1 MSSQANTNQ
10 QTEPTMEEI
19 LASIR
24 KIISEDQPAEGA
36 KPAAARPAPAKA
48 APIVEAAPARAAP
61 APAAAADLD
70 VLDLTDEIP
79 DEEPPPVRAAPRV
92 APPPAPAPASAIEDD
107 VIFQNIEPTA
117 PRIKERTMDDD
128 FISDS
133 TRSAM
138 GRAFQ
143 NLNGQAPPVTL
154 KGGSIEAIFSE
165 AVQQAFRPALKEWVD
180 DHSNDIMDQLR
191 PLIRA
196 WMDEHLPPLIEAR
209 RRTGEGEGDQQAK
222 QCEDRSVHGSGERA
236 TGIFAQSPVPQ
247 SPAQLEEE
255 QHGDEQ
261 DSDVDLRGDCA
272 HGGSSSP
279 FADWRFPAPPL
290 FWRESLA

>member
-1 MSSQANTNQ
+1 MSSQANTNP

-24 KIISEDQPAEGA
+24 KIISEDQPAEGG
-36 KPAAARPAPAKA
+36 KPAAARPAPAK
-48 APIVEAAPARAAP
+48 PTPVVEVAPARVAAAP
-61 APAAAADLD
+61 AAADLD

-79 DEEPPPVRAAPRV
+79 DEEPPVRV
-92 APPPAPAPASAIEDD
+92 APRAVPPSVQASAPAPAIEDD
-107 VIFQNIEPTA
+107 VIFQNIEPAART
-117 PRIKERTMDDD
+117 KESTMDDD

-143 NLNGQAPPVTL
+143 NMNGAQAPQVAL

-196 WMDEHLPPLIEAR
+196 WMDEHLPPLIEAAVIK
-209 RRTGEGEGDQQAK
+209 EI
-222 QCEDRSVHGSGERA
+222 SRA
-236 TGIFAQSPVPQ
+236 ATRKP
-247 SPAQLEEE
+247 
-255 QHGDEQ
+255 
-261 DSDVDLRGDCA
+261 
-272 HGGSSSP
+272 
-279 FADWRFPAPPL
+279 
-290 FWRESLA
+290 

>member
-1 MSSQANTNQ
+1 MSSQANTNP

-36 KPAAARPAPAKA
+36 KPTAARPAPAKA
-48 APIVEAAPARAAP
+48 APIPEPAPARAA

-79 DEEPPPVRAAPRV
+79 DEEPPPVRVAPRV
-92 APPPAPAPASAIEDD
+92 ALPPVPAPAIEND

-143 NLNGQAPPVTL
+143 NMNGAQAPQVAL
-154 KGGSIEAIFSE
+154 KGGSIEAIFAE
-165 AVQQAFRPALKEWVD
+165 AVQQAFRSALKEWVD

-196 WMDEHLPPLIEAR
+196 WMDEHLPPLIEAAVIK
-209 RRTGEGEGDQQAK
+209 EI
-222 QCEDRSVHGSGERA
+222 SRA
-236 TGIFAQSPVPQ
+236 AMRKP
-247 SPAQLEEE
+247 
-255 QHGDEQ
+255 
-261 DSDVDLRGDCA
+261 
-272 HGGSSSP
+272 
-279 FADWRFPAPPL
+279 
-290 FWRESLA
+290 

>member
-1 MSSQANTNQ
+1 MSSQANTNP

-36 KPAAARPAPAKA
+36 KPATARPASAKA
-48 APIVEAAPARAAP
+48 APIVEAAAPARAAP
-61 APAAAADLD
+61 ALAAAADLD

-79 DEEPPPVRAAPRV
+79 DEEPPPVRVAPRV
-92 APPPAPAPASAIEDD
+92 APPPVPAPAIEND
-107 VIFQNIEPTA
+107 VIFQNIEPAA

-143 NLNGQAPPVTL
+143 NMNGAQAPAVTL

-196 WMDEHLPPLIEAR
+196 WMDEHLPPLIEAAVIK
-209 RRTGEGEGDQQAK
+209 EI
-222 QCEDRSVHGSGERA
+222 SRA
-236 TGIFAQSPVPQ
+236 AMRKP
-247 SPAQLEEE
+247 
-255 QHGDEQ
+255 
-261 DSDVDLRGDCA
+261 
-272 HGGSSSP
+272 
-279 FADWRFPAPPL
+279 
-290 FWRESLA
+290 

>member
-1 MSSQANTNQ
+1 MSSQANTNP

-36 KPAAARPAPAKA
+36 KPTARPASAKPVPVA
-48 APIVEAAPARAAP
+48 EPAPARAAP
-61 APAAAADLD
+61 APAAEADLD

-79 DEEPPPVRAAPRV
+79 DEEPPVRVAPRV
-92 APPPAPAPASAIEDD
+92 APPPSAPAPAIEND
-107 VIFQNIEPTA
+107 VIFQNIEPVA

-128 FISDS
+128 FISDT

-143 NLNGQAPPVTL
+143 NMNGGQAPQVAL
-154 KGGSIEAIFSE
+154 KGGSIEAIFAD

-196 WMDEHLPPLIEAR
+196 WMDEHLPPLIEAAVIK
-209 RRTGEGEGDQQAK
+209 EI
-222 QCEDRSVHGSGERA
+222 SRA
-236 TGIFAQSPVPQ
+236 AMRKP
-247 SPAQLEEE
+247 
-255 QHGDEQ
+255 
-261 DSDVDLRGDCA
+261 
-272 HGGSSSP
+272 
-279 FADWRFPAPPL
+279 
-290 FWRESLA
+290 

>member
-1 MSSQANTNQ
+1 MSSQANTNP

-24 KIISEDQPAEGA
+24 KIISEDQPAEGG
-36 KPAAARPAPAKA
+36 KPAAARPAPAKPT
-48 APIVEAAPARAAP
+48 PIVEAAPARAAAVP
-61 APAAAADLD
+61 AAADLD

-79 DEEPPPVRAAPRV
+79 DEEPPVHGAPRAAPPV
-92 APPPAPAPASAIEDD
+92 QASAPAPAIEDD
-107 VIFQNIEPTA
+107 VIFQNIEPVART
-117 PRIKERTMDDD
+117 KERTMDDD

-143 NLNGQAPPVTL
+143 NMNGAQAPQVAL
-154 KGGSIEAIFSE
+154 KGGSIEAIFAE

-196 WMDEHLPPLIEAR
+196 WMDEHLPPLIEAAVIK
-209 RRTGEGEGDQQAK
+209 EI
-222 QCEDRSVHGSGERA
+222 SRA
-236 TGIFAQSPVPQ
+236 AMRKP
-247 SPAQLEEE
+247 
-255 QHGDEQ
+255 
-261 DSDVDLRGDCA
+261 
-272 HGGSSSP
+272 
-279 FADWRFPAPPL
+279 
-290 FWRESLA
+290 

>member
-1 MSSQANTNQ
+1 MSSQANTNP

-36 KPAAARPAPAKA
+36 KPAARSGPAKPAPIAEPAPAK
-48 APIVEAAPARAAP
+48 AAP

-79 DEEPPPVRAAPRV
+79 DEEPPVRV
-92 APPPAPAPASAIEDD
+92 APRAATPPPVPAPAIEND
-107 VIFQNIEPTA
+107 VIFQNIEPVA

-128 FISDS
+128 FISDT

-143 NLNGQAPPVTL
+143 TMNGGQAPQVTL
-154 KGGSIEAIFSE
+154 KGGSIEAIFAE
-165 AVQQAFRPALKEWVD
+165 AVQQVFRPALKEWVD
-180 DHSNDIMDQLR
+180 DHSSEIMDQLR

-196 WMDEHLPPLIEAR
+196 WMDEHLPPLIEAAVIK
-209 RRTGEGEGDQQAK
+209 EI
-222 QCEDRSVHGSGERA
+222 SRA
-236 TGIFAQSPVPQ
+236 ATRKP
-247 SPAQLEEE
+247 
-255 QHGDEQ
+255 
-261 DSDVDLRGDCA
+261 
-272 HGGSSSP
+272 
-279 FADWRFPAPPL
+279 
-290 FWRESLA
+290 

>member
-1 MSSQANTNQ
+1 MSSQANTNS

-36 KPAAARPAPAKA
+36 KPAAARAAPPKPAPIE
-48 APIVEAAPARAAP
+48 PAPARAAP
-61 APAAAADLD
+61 AAVADLD

-79 DEEPPPVRAAPRV
+79 DEDPPPVRAAPRMAQQPV
-92 APPPAPAPASAIEDD
+92 PAPEPAPAIEND
-107 VIFQNIEPTA
+107 VIFQNIEPAA

-143 NLNGQAPPVTL
+143 NMNGGQTPQVAL

-196 WMDEHLPPLIEAR
+196 WMDEHLPPLIEAAVIK
-209 RRTGEGEGDQQAK
+209 EI
-222 QCEDRSVHGSGERA
+222 CRA
-236 TGIFAQSPVPQ
+236 AMRKP
-247 SPAQLEEE
+247 
-255 QHGDEQ
+255 
-261 DSDVDLRGDCA
+261 
-272 HGGSSSP
+272 
-279 FADWRFPAPPL
+279 
-290 FWRESLA
+290 

>member
-1 MSSQANTNQ
+1 MSSQANTNP

-36 KPAAARPAPAKA
+36 KPAAARPAPAKTV
-48 APIVEAAPARAAP
+48 PIVEPAPARAA

-79 DEEPPPVRAAPRV
+79 DEEPPPVRVAPRM
-92 APPPAPAPASAIEDD
+92 APPPSVPAPAPAIEND
-107 VIFQNIEPTA
+107 VIFQNIEPA
-117 PRIKERTMDDD
+117 ARIKERTMDDD
-128 FISDS
+128 LISDT

-165 AVQQAFRPALKEWVD
+165 AVQQAFRPALKELVD

-196 WMDEHLPPLIEAR
+196 WMDEHLPPLIEAAVIK
-209 RRTGEGEGDQQAK
+209 EI
-222 QCEDRSVHGSGERA
+222 SRA
-236 TGIFAQSPVPQ
+236 AMRKP
-247 SPAQLEEE
+247 
-255 QHGDEQ
+255 
-261 DSDVDLRGDCA
+261 
-272 HGGSSSP
+272 
-279 FADWRFPAPPL
+279 
-290 FWRESLA
+290 

>member
-1 MSSQANTNQ
+1 MSSQANTNP

-36 KPAAARPAPAKA
+36 KPAAAARPAPAKP

-61 APAAAADLD
+61 APVAAADLD

-79 DEEPPPVRAAPRV
+79 DEEPPPVRVAPRM
-92 APPPAPAPASAIEDD
+92 APQPAPAPAIEND
-107 VIFQNIEPTA
+107 VIFQNIEPA
-117 PRIKERTMDDD
+117 ARIKERAMDDD
-128 FISDS
+128 FISDT

-143 NLNGQAPPVTL
+143 NMNGAQTPQVAL

-196 WMDEHLPPLIEAR
+196 WMDEHLPPLIEAAVIK
-209 RRTGEGEGDQQAK
+209 EI
-222 QCEDRSVHGSGERA
+222 SRA
-236 TGIFAQSPVPQ
+236 ATRKP
-247 SPAQLEEE
+247 
-255 QHGDEQ
+255 
-261 DSDVDLRGDCA
+261 
-272 HGGSSSP
+272 
-279 FADWRFPAPPL
+279 
-290 FWRESLA
+290 

>member
-1 MSSQANTNQ
+1 MSSQVNTNQ

-36 KPAAARPAPAKA
+36 KPTARPAPPKPA
-48 APIVEAAPARAAP
+48 AIAEPAPARVAP
-61 APAAAADLD
+61 APAADLD

-79 DEEPPPVRAAPRV
+79 DEEPPVRVAPRV
-92 APPPAPAPASAIEDD
+92 AAAAAIAPAPAPAIEND
-107 VIFQNIEPTA
+107 VIFQNIEPTG
-117 PRIKERTMDDD
+117 RKERTMDDD
-128 FISDS
+128 FISDT

-154 KGGSIEAIFSE
+154 KGGSIEAIFAE

-196 WMDEHLPPLIEAR
+196 WMDEHLPPLIEAAVIK
-209 RRTGEGEGDQQAK
+209 EI
-222 QCEDRSVHGSGERA
+222 SRA
-236 TGIFAQSPVPQ
+236 AMRKP
-247 SPAQLEEE
+247 
-255 QHGDEQ
+255 
-261 DSDVDLRGDCA
+261 
-272 HGGSSSP
+272 
-279 FADWRFPAPPL
+279 
-290 FWRESLA
+290 